1 MAKVLK
7 LFTYPDPLLKEK
19 SENVTEFSK
28 ELKSLTD
35 DMFKTMYEN
44 NGIGLAAPQVGILK
58 KIVVIDLQENDK
70 KVPLIFINAEIV
82 SSCGSTTFEEGCLS
96 VPGYHEVVK
105 RKKEVT
111 VKFQDLE
118 GNEQVINADG
128 LLAICLQHEIDHL
141 NGILFVDQISQ
152 LKKGFFKKWFKKQ
165 CDNADN
171 K

>member
-7 LFTYPDPLLKEK
+7 LFTYPDPLLKEISK
-19 SENVTEFSK
+19 EVTDFSH

-44 NGIGLAAPQVGILK
+44 SGIGLAAPQVGILK
-58 KIVVIDLQENDK
+58 RIVVIDLQEDDK
-70 KVPLIFINAEIV
+70 KVPLIFINPQIIEA
-82 SSCGSTTFEEGCLS
+82 CGSTTFEEGCLS

-105 RKKEVT
+105 RKKDIT

-118 GNEQVINADG
+118 GKEQVINATG

-152 LKKGFFKKWFKKQ
+152 LKKGFFKKWFKK
-165 CDNADN
+165 NHSE
-171 K
+171 

>member
-7 LFTYPDPLLKEK
+7 LFTYPDPLLKEISK
-19 SENVTEFSK
+19 EVTDFSK

-44 NGIGLAAPQVGILK
+44 SGIGLAAPQVGILK
-58 KIVVIDLQENDK
+58 RIVVIDLQEDDK
-70 KVPLIFINAEIV
+70 KVPLIFINPQIIEA
-82 SSCGSTTFEEGCLS
+82 CGSTTFEEGCLS

-105 RKKEVT
+105 RKKDIT

-118 GNEQVINADG
+118 GKEQVINATG

-152 LKKGFFKKWFKKQ
+152 LKKGFFKKGFKK
-165 CDNADN
+165 NHSE
-171 K
+171 

>member
-7 LFTYPDPLLKEK
+7 LFTYQDPLLKEISK
-19 SENVTEFSK
+19 EVTDFSK

-44 NGIGLAAPQVGILK
+44 SGIGLAAPQVGILK
-58 KIVVIDLQENDK
+58 RIVVIDLQEDDK
-70 KVPLIFINAEIV
+70 KVPLIFINPQIIEA
-82 SSCGSTTFEEGCLS
+82 CGSTTFEEGCLS

-105 RKKEVT
+105 RKKDIT

-118 GNEQVINADG
+118 GKEQVINATG

-152 LKKGFFKKWFKKQ
+152 LKKGFFKKWFKK
-165 CDNADN
+165 NHSE
-171 K
+171 

>member
-7 LFTYPDPLLKEK
+7 LFTYPDPLLKEISK
-19 SENVTEFSK
+19 EVTDFSK

-44 NGIGLAAPQVGILK
+44 SGIGLAAPQVGILK
-58 KIVVIDLQENDK
+58 RIVVIDLQEDDK
-70 KVPLIFINAEIV
+70 KVPLIFINPQIIEA
-82 SSCGSTTFEEGCLS
+82 CGSTTFEEGCLS

-105 RKKEVT
+105 RKKDIT

-118 GNEQVINADG
+118 GKEQVINATG

-141 NGILFVDQISQ
+141 SGILFVDQISQ
-152 LKKGFFKKWFKKQ
+152 LKKGFFKKWFKK
-165 CDNADN
+165 NHSE
-171 K
+171 

>member
-7 LFTYPDPLLKEK
+7 LFTYPDPLLKEISK
-19 SENVTEFSK
+19 EVTDFSK

-44 NGIGLAAPQVGILK
+44 SGIGLAAPQVGILK
-58 KIVVIDLQENDK
+58 RIVVIDLQEDDK
-70 KVPLIFINAEIV
+70 KVPLIFINPQIIEA
-82 SSCGSTTFEEGCLS
+82 CGSTTFEEGCLS

-105 RKKEVT
+105 RKKDIT

-118 GNEQVINADG
+118 GKEQVINATG

-165 CDNADN
+165 NDN
-171 K
+171 

>member
-7 LFTYPDPLLKEK
+7 LFTYPDPLLKEISK
-19 SENVTEFSK
+19 EVTDFSK

-44 NGIGLAAPQVGILK
+44 SGIGLAAPQVGILK
-58 KIVVIDLQENDK
+58 RIVVIDLQEDDK
-70 KVPLIFINAEIV
+70 KVPLIFINPQIIEA
-82 SSCGSTTFEEGCLS
+82 CGSTTFEEGCLS

-105 RKKEVT
+105 RKKDIT

-118 GNEQVINADG
+118 GKEQVINATG

-152 LKKGFFKKWFKKQ
+152 LKKGFF
-165 CDNADN
+165 
-171 K
+171 

>member
-7 LFTYPDPLLKEK
+7 LFTYPDPLLKEISK
-19 SENVTEFSK
+19 EVTDFSK
-28 ELKSLTD
+28 DLKNLTD

-44 NGIGLAAPQVGILK
+44 SGIGLAAPQVGILK
-58 KIVVIDLQENDK
+58 RIVVIDLQEDDK
-70 KVPLIFINAEIV
+70 KLPLIFINPQIIEA
-82 SSCGSTTFEEGCLS
+82 CGSTTFEEGCLS

-105 RKKEVT
+105 RKKDVT

-118 GNEQVINADG
+118 GKEQVINATG

-141 NGILFVDQISQ
+141 NGILFIDQISQ

-165 CDNADN
+165 SDN
-171 K
+171 

>member
-7 LFTYPDPLLKEK
+7 LFTYPDPLLKEISK
-19 SENVTEFSK
+19 EVTDFSK

-44 NGIGLAAPQVGILK
+44 SGIGLAAPQVGILK
-58 KIVVIDLQENDK
+58 RIVVIDLQEDDK
-70 KVPLIFINAEIV
+70 KVPLIFINPQIIEA
-82 SSCGSTTFEEGCLS
+82 CGSTTFEEGCLS

-105 RKKEVT
+105 RKKDIT

-118 GNEQVINADG
+118 GKEQVINATG
-128 LLAICLQHEIDHL
+128 LLAICLQHEIDRL

-152 LKKGFFKKWFKKQ
+152 LKKGFFKKWFKK
-165 CDNADN
+165 NHSE
-171 K
+171 

>member
-7 LFTYPDPLLKEK
+7 LFTYPDPLLKEISK
-19 SENVTEFSK
+19 EVTDFSK

-44 NGIGLAAPQVGILK
+44 SGIGLAAPQVGILK
-58 KIVVIDLQENDK
+58 RIVVIDLQEDDK
-70 KVPLIFINAEIV
+70 KVPLIFINPQIIEA
-82 SSCGSTTFEEGCLS
+82 CGSTTFEEGCLS

-105 RKKEVT
+105 RKKDIT

-118 GNEQVINADG
+118 GKDQVINATG

-152 LKKGFFKKWFKKQ
+152 LKKGFFKKWFKK
-165 CDNADN
+165 NHSE
-171 K
+171 

>member
-7 LFTYPDPLLKEK
+7 LFTYPDPWLKEISK
-19 SENVTEFSK
+19 EVTDFSK

-44 NGIGLAAPQVGILK
+44 SGIGLAAPQVGILK
-58 KIVVIDLQENDK
+58 RIVVIDLQEDDK
-70 KVPLIFINAEIV
+70 KVPLIFINPQIIEA
-82 SSCGSTTFEEGCLS
+82 CGSTTFEEGCLS

-105 RKKEVT
+105 RKKDIT

-118 GNEQVINADG
+118 GKEQVINATG

-152 LKKGFFKKWFKKQ
+152 LKKGFFKKWFKK
-165 CDNADN
+165 NHSE
-171 K
+171 

>member
-7 LFTYPDPLLKEK
+7 LFTYPDPLLKEISK
-19 SENVTEFSK
+19 EVTDFSK

-44 NGIGLAAPQVGILK
+44 SGIGLASPQVGILK
-58 KIVVIDLQENDK
+58 RIVVIDLQEDDK
-70 KVPLIFINAEIV
+70 KVPLIFINPQIIEA
-82 SSCGSTTFEEGCLS
+82 CGSTTFEEGCLS

-105 RKKEVT
+105 RKKDIT

-118 GNEQVINADG
+118 GKEQVINATG

-152 LKKGFFKKWFKKQ
+152 LKKGFFKKWFKK
-165 CDNADN
+165 
-171 K
+171 KHSE

>member
-7 LFTYPDPLLKEK
+7 LFTYPDPLLKEISK
-19 SENVTEFSK
+19 EVTDFSK

-44 NGIGLAAPQVGILK
+44 SGIGLAAPQVGILK
-58 KIVVIDLQENDK
+58 RIVVIDLQEDDK
-70 KVPLIFINAEIV
+70 KVPLIFINPQIIEA
-82 SSCGSTTFEEGCLS
+82 CGSTTFEEGCLS

-105 RKKEVT
+105 RKKDIT

-118 GNEQVINADG
+118 GKEQVINATG

-141 NGILFVDQISQ
+141 NGILFIDQISQ
-152 LKKGFFKKWFKKQ
+152 LKKGFFKKWFKK
-165 CDNADN
+165 NHG
-171 K
+171 

>member
-7 LFTYPDPLLKEK
+7 LFTYPDPLLKETSK
-19 SENVTEFSK
+19 EVTDFSK

-44 NGIGLAAPQVGILK
+44 SGIGLAAPQVGILK
-58 KIVVIDLQENDK
+58 RIVVIDLQEDDK
-70 KVPLIFINAEIV
+70 KVPLIFINPQIIEA
-82 SSCGSTTFEEGCLS
+82 CGSTTFEEGCLS

-105 RKKEVT
+105 RKKDIT

-118 GNEQVINADG
+118 GKEQVINATG

-152 LKKGFFKKWFKKQ
+152 LKKGFFKKWFKK
-165 CDNADN
+165 NHSE
-171 K
+171 

>member
-7 LFTYPDPLLKEK
+7 LFTYPDPLLKEISK
-19 SENVTEFSK
+19 EVTDFSK

-44 NGIGLAAPQVGILK
+44 SGIGLAAPQVGILK
-58 KIVVIDLQENDK
+58 RIVVIDLQEDDK
-70 KVPLIFINAEIV
+70 KVPLIFINAQIIEA
-82 SSCGSTTFEEGCLS
+82 CGSTTFEEGCLS

-105 RKKEVT
+105 RKKDIT

-118 GNEQVINADG
+118 GKEQVINATG

-152 LKKGFFKKWFKKQ
+152 LKKGFFKKWFKK
-165 CDNADN
+165 NHSE
-171 K
+171 

>member
-7 LFTYPDPLLKEK
+7 LFTYPDPLLKEISK
-19 SENVTEFSK
+19 EVTDFSK

-44 NGIGLAAPQVGILK
+44 SGIGLAAPQVGILK
-58 KIVVIDLQENDK
+58 RIVVIDLQEDDK
-70 KVPLIFINAEIV
+70 KVPLIFINPQIIEA
-82 SSCGSTTFEEGCLS
+82 CGSTTFEEGCLS

-105 RKKEVT
+105 RKKDIT

-118 GNEQVINADG
+118 GKEQVINATG

-152 LKKGFFKKWFKKQ
+152 LKKGFFKKWFKK
-165 CDNADN
+165 NHSE
-171 K
+171 